1 MTYVQATPSPNGVAY
16 DDHDIDGITVTDLDD
31 PANGSVFG
39 SVLGVYEQHGYEAGH
54 RRGVQDVLLLMLSET
69 EELIRRRRLSGDLAG
84 ELRRVVWA
92 LQDDVQRR
100 TDRPASSDG
109 FVEGGLG
116 I

>member
-1 MTYVQATPSPNGVAY
+1 VLY
-16 DDHDIDGITVTDLDD
+16 DDHDVDDGITVTDLDD
-31 PANGSVFG
+31 PSSGSVFG

-54 RRGVQDVLLLMLSET
+54 RRGAADVLLLLLSET
-69 EELIRRRRLSGDLAG
+69 EEFIRRRRLSDPVAG

-92 LQDDVQRR
+92 LQENVQRR
-100 TDRPASSDG
+100 VDGPAPGDG